1 MVSESYKDN
10 IDIWEVGPTS
20 AMHFSAWVKSKL
32 FGVHPLPLPDL
43 FSGSLISCPF
53 LSPPTLQSPSKLP
66 EGPFM
71 CEAVWGLFTY

>member
-32 FGVHPLPLPDL
+32 FGVHPLPLPRPVFWL
-43 FSGSLISCPF
+43 SHLLPF
-53 LSPPTLQSPSKLP
+53 PVSTHTPVT
-66 EGPFM
+66 
-71 CEAVWGLFTY
+71 